1 MHKKALIGSTFKP
14 RSEVHHL
21 GRVGRDQT
29 SFLELDSVKSFKNG
43 PPTGYHLIEHGIM
56 ADVI

>member
-14 RSEVHHL
+14 RSEIHQL

-29 SFLELDSVKSFKNG
+29 SFLELDSSKSAKYG
-43 PPTGYHLIEHGIM
+43 PPTGY
-56 ADVI
+56 